1 MRRAADAAVAGNQAR
16 ENVAWAH
23 FKRGA
28 LLFQTG
34 DLGGAGQAHQE
45 ALAIYPGYHRALAGL
60 AQVRAAEGLHPEAI
74 ALYRKAIGVIPMPE
88 YVANLGDVHAR
99 LWQAEEARKQYALV
113 EYIGLLSTFNQVL
126 YNRELAL
133 FYLDHDLKLAE
144 ALDLARKEQA
154 VRPDIYSHDVL
165 AWALYKNGRPR
176 EALAPM
182 AEALK
187 LATKDAR
194 LLYHAGMIHQAV
206 GEAEKAREFLTR
218 ALATNPHF
226 HLLQAEVAKTALQK
240 LGEPSR

>member
-1 MRRAADAAVAGNQAR
+1 
-16 ENVAWAH
+16 
-23 FKRGA
+23 
-28 LLFQTG
+28 
-34 DLGGAGQAHQE
+34 
-45 ALAIYPGYHRALAGL
+45 
-60 AQVRAAEGLHPEAI
+60 
-74 ALYRKAIGVIPMPE
+74 
-88 YVANLGDVHAR
+88 
-99 LWQAEEARKQYALV
+99 
-113 EYIGLLSTFNQVL
+113 VL

-144 ALDLARKEQA
+144 ALDLARKELP

-182 AEALK
+182 TEALK

-206 GEAEKAREFLTR
+206 GETEKAREFLTR

-226 HLLQAEVAKTALQK
+226 HLLQAEVAKTTLQK
-240 LGEPSR
+240 LGGPSR